1 MKRDQSFLI
10 SLLLS
15 CTFVVACSQQKSN
28 LEDTAVP
35 ALISAAESGDTQH
48 IADLLKSH
56 EPVDIRDSCHWTPLM
71 KASLYGHEIATNQ
84 LISAGAN
91 LDLTDK
97 GGYSALMLAASN
109 NHAAVVQR
117 LLEQGANP
125 NMQESTK
132 GWTALIWAAKRGHKA
147 SVLALLQGGAA
158 TEIRDFEGQTARSW
172 AIANQHTEI
181 AELLKNRYKEA

>member
-1 MKRDQSFLI
+1 
-10 SLLLS
+10 
-15 CTFVVACSQQKSN
+15 
-28 LEDTAVP
+28 
-35 ALISAAESGDTQH
+35 
-48 IADLLKSH
+48 
-56 EPVDIRDSCHWTPLM
+56 M
-71 KASLYGHEIATNQ
+71 KASLYGHEIATEQ

-109 NHAAVVQR
+109 NHASVVKR

-147 SVLALLQGGAA
+147 TVDALLQGGAA
-158 TEIRDFEGQTARSW
+158 TEIHDFEGETAHSW

-181 AELLKNRYKEA
+181 AKSLENRKKDT